1 MLFLRALLLLFLFFC
16 AQVLLKKKSH
26 SFNWNVFIPP
36 LLLFSLWKNR
46 FLKSGYLYAV
56 WNLKKLHF
64 KGTCF
69 HELVFP
75 KLGVS
80 DPFLDDICS
89 QAGETQKY

>member
-1 MLFLRALLLLFLFFC
+1 MLFLRALLFFC
-16 AQVLLKKKSH
+16 SNSALKKKITPSTG
-26 SFNWNVFIPP
+26 NVFIAP

-56 WNLKKLHF
+56 WNLKKLHL

>member
-1 MLFLRALLLLFLFFC
+1 MLFFESSSFF
-16 AQVLLKKKSH
+16 LLKFCFKKKITPSTG
-26 SFNWNVFIPP
+26 NVFIAP

-56 WNLKKLHF
+56 WNLKKLHL